1 LGTFVSELQSDHSSV
16 QGRQELAAL
25 TSDAPI
31 DASPAIIRKTLA
43 DVKDAIDRLGR
54 LSLVIVVAGLTF
66 AVADTLWA
74 IQFGVSAPIAIAAAY
89 CTVVASVCLAAAIA
103 LLQKKPEAPRE
114 QPVIQKPAISGA
126 WKLTQTFSVSDAC
139 RLMCDIEP
147 GSMVTQDCIA
157 WAKALLEAIERR
169 ELPVVETAK
178 ASGLLADRK
187 AKPNW
192 HSEITREALKSWTQ
206 LRGIS
211 PQFLQD

>member
-1 LGTFVSELQSDHSSV
+1 VSELQSDHSSV

-31 DASPAIIRKTLA
+31 DASPAILRKTLA
-43 DVKDAIDRLGR
+43 DAKDAIDRLGR
-54 LSLVIVVAGLTF
+54 LSLAIVVAGLTF
-66 AVADTLWA
+66 AAADTLWA
-74 IQFGVSAPIAIAAAY
+74 IQFGVSAPIAMAAAY
-89 CTVVASVCLAAAIA
+89 CTVVASVCLAAAIV

-114 QPVIQKPAISGA
+114 QPVVQKPAISGA

>member
-54 LSLVIVVAGLTF
+54 LSLAIVVAGLTF
-66 AVADTLWA
+66 AAADTLWA
-74 IQFGVSAPIAIAAAY
+74 IQFGVSAPLAVAAAY

-178 ASGLLADRK
+178 ASGLLVDRK